1 MERTLE
7 KERDDNKKEKANRK
21 RNEKLQLNILQRVQQ
36 VRTYEIFQCRFSLV
50 SEHIMFFFNNTFPVF
65 FTAFSDNRIDSK
77 WLKFSVH

>member
-36 VRTYEIFQCRFSLV
+36 VHTYVVFNTDSHEHLNILRINIFYSLT
-50 SEHIMFFFNNTFPVF
+50 IIFLCLFLRP
-65 FTAFSDNRIDSK
+65 FSDNRID
-77 WLKFSVH
+77 LK